1 MKKSLLTSCT
11 LGLFALGAMAQP
23 TINLASVPGF
33 GTTITT
39 RDVDGT
45 GINPGPAGAN
55 QTWNFTAYPDTGAPV
70 SLTYVN
76 PASTPFA
83 VDFPNSNYA
92 FESETIDGA
101 TNYGYYNLNASSF
114 ELLGNATANGDNTT
128 QVISLSNPQTAL
140 SFPATF
146 NSTNS
151 DTYKVEFANELFSIA
166 STGTSTYLADAYG
179 TLTTS
184 SGTYNNVLRLKRRN
198 TSLDTISSPFGM
210 FYGTSSSTA
219 YEYMR
224 VAAGATLAAWT
235 ISYDTSQTDLGG
247 ETISLNT
254 RHTTG
259 EFPAATEQANNAF
272 NLGVF
277 PNPAS
282 NQVLIMLTEDAI
294 VSVFDLGG
302 RAVLAQD
309 FSLSGNKMP
318 ILDVST
324 LPSGTY
330 ITRATGKTLS
340 SSAKLIIAH

>member
-1 MKKSLLTSCT
+1 MKKSLLTFCA

-101 TNYGYYNLNASSF
+101 INYGYYNLNASSF
-114 ELLGNATANGDNTT
+114 ELLGNATVNADNTT

-140 SFPATF
+140 SFPATL

-151 DTYKVEFANELFSIA
+151 DTYKVQFANELFSIA
-166 STGTSTYLADAYG
+166 STGTATYIADAYG

-184 SGTYNNVLRLKRRN
+184 LGTYNNVLRLKRRN
-198 TSLDTISSPFGM
+198 TSLDTISSPFGT

-259 EFPAATEQANNAF
+259 EFPAATEQANNAV

-302 RAVLAQD
+302 RAMLSQE
-309 FSLSGNKMP
+309 FSLIGGSMP
-318 ILDVST
+318 ILNVSA
-324 LPSGTY
+324 LPAGTY
-330 ITRATGKTLS
+330 IAQAKGKTFS
-340 SSAKLIIAH
+340 SSAKLIIVH

>member
-1 MKKSLLTSCT
+1 MKKSILTSCT

-23 TINLASVPGF
+23 TINLGSVPGF
-33 GTTITT
+33 GSTITS
-39 RDVDGT
+39 RDVNGT

-70 SLTYVN
+70 TLTYVN
-76 PASTPFA
+76 PTTTPFSA
-83 VDFPNSNYA
+83 DFLNSNYA
-92 FESETIDGA
+92 FQSETIDGA
-101 TNYGYYNLNASSF
+101 TNYGYYNLNVSTF
-114 ELLGNATANGDNTT
+114 ELLGNGTVNSDNTT

-140 SFPATF
+140 SFPTTL

-184 SGTYNNVLRLKRRN
+184 SGTYSNVLRLKRRN
-198 TSLDTISSPFGM
+198 ATLDTISSPFGT

-224 VAAGATLAAWT
+224 VATGATLVAWT

-247 ETISLNT
+247 ETISLNV

-259 EFPAATEQANNAF
+259 EFPAATEQDKHSL
-272 NLGVF
+272 NLGIF

-282 NQVLIMLTEDAI
+282 NQVLIMLPEAANVT
-294 VSVFDLGG
+294 VFDLGG
-302 RAVLAQD
+302 RAVLTQD
-309 FSLSGNKMP
+309 FSLSGNTMP
-318 ILDVST
+318 ILDVSA

-330 ITRATGKTLS
+330 ITRAKGKTLS

>member
-1 MKKSLLTSCT
+1 MKKSLLSLCAF
-11 LGLFALGAMAQP
+11 GLFALGAIAQP
-23 TINLASVPGF
+23 TINLGSVPGF
-33 GTTITT
+33 GSTITS

-45 GINPGPAGAN
+45 GINPGSAGAN

-76 PASTPFA
+76 PTTTPFA
-83 VDFPNSNYA
+83 ADFPNSNYA

-114 ELLGNATANGDNTT
+114 ELLGNATDNGDNTT

-140 SFPATF
+140 SFPATL

-151 DTYKVEFANELFSIA
+151 DTYKVQFANELFSIV
-166 STGTSTYLADAYG
+166 STGTSSYIADGYG

-184 SGTYNNVLRLKRRN
+184 SGTYSNVLRLKRRN
-198 TSLDTISSPFGM
+198 ASLDTISSPFAT

-224 VAAGATLAAWT
+224 VAPGATLVAWS
-235 ISYDTSQTDLGG
+235 ISYDTSQTNLGG

-259 EFPAATEQANNAF
+259 EFPASTDQANNAL

-282 NQVLIMLTEDAI
+282 EQVLFMLPNDARVALLDI
-294 VSVFDLGG
+294 GG
-302 RAVLAQD
+302 RTVRAQD
-309 FSLSGNKMP
+309 YSISDGALPLMNISD
-318 ILDVST
+318 I
-324 LPSGTY
+324 PSGTY
-330 ITRATGKTLS
+330 IVQA
-340 SSAKLIIAH
+340 SAKGYAAFGKLVVTH